1 MKRAAGLLGSVALL
15 GAGACGGGG
24 GGGGTGPTPAVPRH
38 PVQLVLFYD
47 ENGNG
52 VAEPTE
58 NAAVPDVEVEIA
70 GQTGR
75 SAKVTGLTT
84 VPDVPDGPHTVG
96 LRTPSIPP
104 YYRMAGAAPSVT
116 VPQAAAGAV
125 PLTLAIGNN
134 RPNRYLAFG
143 DSITDGLGS
152 RDVDGFRGPLE
163 QALQRHFGRGIV
175 ESDGLGGTKSDD
187 GIERL
192 GGLLGRVRPAYT
204 LIMYG
209 TNDWKRCLGEV
220 PCYTVDAVRTQIGIA
235 KAAQSLPV
243 MATIPPCNPN
253 DNPPERNEWIT
264 RMNVALRAMAAQEGT
279 PVADVHAGFLRE
291 GGTRLQDLFVDL
303 VHPNDR
309 GYLVIADEYFKAIAT
324 RPATT
329 TSGGLRSFFRRP

>member
-1 MKRAAGLLGSVALL
+1 MRRASALPAL
-15 GAGACGGGG
+15 AVVLTAACGGGSG
-24 GGGGTGPTPAVPRH
+24 GGVGSPTTPVPRH

-52 VAEPTE
+52 TADTAE
-58 NAAVPDVEVEIA
+58 NAAVPDVDVDIA

-75 SAKVTGLTT
+75 SAKLTGLAM
-84 VPDVPDGPHTVG
+84 VPDVPDGPHTVS
-96 LRTPSIPP
+96 LRSSSVPP
-104 YYRMAGAAPSVT
+104 YYRLSGAALSVS
-116 VPQAAAGAV
+116 VPQAAPGAV
-125 PLTLAIGNN
+125 ALTLPIGGN

-163 QALQRHFGRGIV
+163 EALQRHFGRGVV
-175 ESDGLGGTKSDD
+175 EADGLGGTKSDD

-204 LIMYG
+204 LILYG

-220 PCYTVDAVRTQIGIA
+220 PCHTVDALQTQIGIV
-235 KAAQSLPV
+235 KAASSLPILG
-243 MATIPPCNPN
+243 TIPPVNPN

-264 RMNVALRAMAAQEGT
+264 RMNAAVRAMAAQEGV

-291 GGTRLQDLFVDL
+291 GGRLEDLFVDL

-309 GYLVIADEYFKAIAT
+309 GYRVIADEFFKAIAT
-324 RPATT
+324 RSPASS
-329 TSGGLRSFFRRP
+329 TSLRSFFRRP